1 MPCKDISSKL
11 GGEGSC
17 YSNESAAHENGK
29 KFVLNNISKKSICKI
44 RVDDCLIKDKQIRK
58 CDFFFSVNE
67 DRKFYLVEL
76 KGQSIIDAVEQ
87 IKSTFNIVNSKLKE
101 DAKNYTGIV
110 VSSAGPKA
118 ADQKFK
124 TLQQKIYK
132 DQKLMIK
139 RKQMHYMENV

>member
-1 MPCKDISSKL
+1 MPCKDILSKL
-11 GGEGSC
+11 GGDTDC
-17 YSNESAAHENGK
+17 YSNESSAHENGK
-29 KFVLNNISKKSICKI
+29 KFTLNNVSKKTICKI
-44 RVDDCLIKDKQIRK
+44 RVDNCLIKDKNIRK

-87 IKSTFNIVNSKLKE
+87 IKSTFTIINAKIRE
-101 DAKNYTGIV
+101 DSKNYTGVV
-110 VSSAGPKA
+110 VSSAVPKA

-132 DQKLMIK
+132 NHKLMIK
-139 RKQMHYMENV
+139 RKQIHYIENI